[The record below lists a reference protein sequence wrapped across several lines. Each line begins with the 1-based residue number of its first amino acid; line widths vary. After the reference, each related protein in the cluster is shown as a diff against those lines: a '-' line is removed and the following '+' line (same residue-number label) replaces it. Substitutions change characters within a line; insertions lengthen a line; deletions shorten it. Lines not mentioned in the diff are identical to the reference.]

1 MFTIFRNSDRYCDSV
16 SRRSFL
22 RVGGLAMGGLTLP
35 RLLPAEAEAGAA
47 ARGKSVINIYLGGGP
62 THMDTFDLK
71 PQAPVEFRGELN
83 PISTNV
89 PGIQISEY
97 LPKLATMAD
106 DYAIVRSLTGVNNEH
121 SPSQS
126 DSGWPQKSLP
136 SVGGH
141 PGLGAVVSKMF
152 GSMSGTV
159 PTSMSLSGGFGKAG
173 FLGAIHRPYDPGAM
187 RSNLRLNG
195 NMTLDRLGD
204 RQALLGE
211 LDRVRREADN
221 RGAMTAMDAFTER
234 AVGVVTSSKL
244 ADALEINKEDPAIFE
259 KYGYDRSKNRYR
271 ENNRFLLAR
280 RLIEV
285 GVRCVSFSWGGWDTH
300 RNNFES
306 MREQLPA
313 LDAGLSGLIADLKSR
328 GMLDDVII
336 MMSGEFGRTPRLNS
350 NGGRGHG
357 PEASFC
363 VLAGGGLSRGQGIGA
378 TNRLGEHAQDRP
390 VHLQQ
395 VFATVYHQIG
405 IDPETTTLIDPNG
418 RPQYLVQHRDPI
430 HALI

>member
-1 MFTIFRNSDRYCDSV
+1 MFTIFGNSDRYCDSV

-35 RLLPAEAEAGAA
+35 RLLQAEAEAGAA

-159 PTSMSLSGGFGKAG
+159 PTSMRLSGGFGKAV

-336 MMSGEFGRTPRLNS
+336 MMSGEFGRTPRVNS
-350 NGGRGHG
+350 NAGRDHW
-357 PEASFC
+357 PQASFFF
-363 VLAGGGLSRGQGIGA
+363 LAGGGLSTGQVIGS

-418 RPQYLVQHRDPI
+418 RPQYLVQHREPI
-430 HALI
+430 HELI

>member
-1 MFTIFRNSDRYCDSV
+1 MFTIFGNSDRYCDSV

-35 RLLPAEAEAGAA
+35 RLLQAEAEAGAA

-187 RSNLRLNG
+187 RS
-195 NMTLDRLGD
+195 D
-204 RQALLGE
+204 
-211 LDRVRREADN
+211 
-221 RGAMTAMDAFTER
+221 
-234 AVGVVTSSKL
+234 
-244 ADALEINKEDPAIFE
+244 
-259 KYGYDRSKNRYR
+259 
-271 ENNRFLLAR
+271 
-280 RLIEV
+280 
-285 GVRCVSFSWGGWDTH
+285 
-300 RNNFES
+300 
-306 MREQLPA
+306 
-313 LDAGLSGLIADLKSR
+313 
-328 GMLDDVII
+328 
-336 MMSGEFGRTPRLNS
+336 
-350 NGGRGHG
+350 
-357 PEASFC
+357 
-363 VLAGGGLSRGQGIGA
+363 
-378 TNRLGEHAQDRP
+378 
-390 VHLQQ
+390 
-395 VFATVYHQIG
+395 
-405 IDPETTTLIDPNG
+405 
-418 RPQYLVQHRDPI
+418 
-430 HALI
+430 